1 MRTKIKK
8 IVLVGRSEKF
18 NKIVRQHFRGAEI
31 VLIPWRTSIQ
41 SLAKP
46 DLDECLGAE
55 LILVC
60 GYDYASSTYSYHH
73 YMNVNV
79 TSPLG
84 LIKAIANP
92 STFIVYI
99 DTLHGTKSF
108 TLSRYQYAKN
118 ALGIA
123 LRSQF
128 NHLAILNVPTI
139 VNQNGKVDVRGG
151 EFTKLVFNV
160 LNKLGVLKT
169 ITTAALSQMFR
180 TALSNQS
187 NKEESL
193 LVLESRFLTI
203 KRTLFLD
210 RLLRFIGG

>member
-1 MRTKIKK
+1 
-8 IVLVGRSEKF
+8 
-18 NKIVRQHFRGAEI
+18 
-31 VLIPWRTSIQ
+31 
-41 SLAKP
+41 
-46 DLDECLGAE
+46 
-55 LILVC
+55 
-60 GYDYASSTYSYHH
+60 
-73 YMNVNV
+73 MNVNV

-84 LIKAIANP
+84 LIKAIVNP

-139 VNQNGKVDVRGG
+139 INQNGKVDARGG
-151 EFTKLVFNV
+151 EFTKLVFNT
-160 LNKLGVLKT
+160 LNKLGLLKT
-169 ITTAALSQMFR
+169 ITTGALSQMFR
-180 TALSNQS
+180 AALSNKS
-187 NKEESL
+187 NKEECL

-203 KRTLFLD
+203 RRTLFLD